1 MVDLSKLKRL
11 TEDFERDYY
20 ELENKYKIIV
30 DNLNEGIWQ
39 IDKNNKTIF
48 VNKRMEDILGYTT
61 EEMIGKDIYYF
72 TSDTNKPNVSK
83 YIENRKNGISEVHEF
98 IFNHKD
104 GHHVICLLATSPIFI
119 NKDYVGAI
127 AGITDITQRK
137 ENEFVCKAMAD
148 SSFDPIIVHRD
159 GIIIDVND
167 SLLRVGGYTRNELI
181 GKNSYD
187 IGFPK
192 ESEAIAKEHV
202 KNKSSE
208 PYIMKLKHKDGSLH
222 NYEIHGRTL
231 KFNGYS
237 NLRVVVFREVN

>member
-39 IDKNNKTIF
+39 IDKNSKTVF
-48 VNKRMEDILGYTT
+48 VNKRMANILGYTV

-72 TSDTNKPNVSK
+72 SAKDNRPNASK
-83 YIENRKNGISEVHEF
+83 YVERRKNGMAEVHEF
-98 IFNHKD
+98 VFNHKD

-119 NKDYVGAI
+119 NDEYVGAI
-127 AGITDITQRK
+127 AGVSDITYRK
-137 ENEFVCKAMAD
+137 ENEFICKAMAEA
-148 SSFDPIIVHRD
+148 SFDPIIVHRD
-159 GIIIDVND
+159 GIIVDVNNA
-167 SLLRVGGYTRNELI
+167 LLQVGGYTREDLI
-181 GKNSYD
+181 GKDSYE

-192 ESEAIAKEHV
+192 ESEAIAREHV

-208 PYIMKLKHKDGSLH
+208 PYIMELKHKDGSLH
-222 NYEIHGRTL
+222 SYEIHGRTL